1 VGGREDAYGRLILDA
16 LDGKEPIEVVE
27 RDDGFVFAY
36 RTNYLVDPYRRWQP
50 VERRAMR
57 FVRGRALDIGCGAG
71 RVCLHL
77 QERGAEVV
85 GIDNSPGAV
94 EACRRR
100 GVKDVRLVSIRDID
114 EELGTFDTLLM
125 VGNNFGLLGAR
136 RAAVGALRRLHAVTR
151 PGGRLIGQSFDPHSL
166 TDPAQMAYRAR
177 NVERGR
183 LPGTQR
189 VRVRYLDRSTPW
201 FDVTMFSPAELEALL
216 DGTGWRARRILPG
229 RGAGYVAIIDRVDRS

>member
-1 VGGREDAYGRLILDA
+1 VQGREDAYGRLIVDA

-36 RTNYLVDPYRRWQP
+36 RSNYLVDPFRRWQQ

-57 FVRGRALDIGCGAG
+57 FVRGRVLDVGCGGG

-77 QERGAEVV
+77 QQRGAEVV

-100 GVKDVRLVSIRDID
+100 GVEDVRLVAIADID
-114 EELGTFDTLLM
+114 ESLGTFDTLVML
-125 VGNNFGLLGAR
+125 GNNFGLLGDWTKAR
-136 RAAVGALRRLHAVTR
+136 RSLRRLHAVTR
-151 PGGRLIGQSFDPHSL
+151 PGGRLVGQSFDPHSV
-166 TDPAQMAYRAR
+166 TDPAQVAYAAR

-183 LPGTQR
+183 PAGQQR
-189 VRVRYLDRSTPW
+189 VRVRYLDRATPW
-201 FDVTMFSPAELEALL
+201 FDVTVFSPAELEALL
-216 DGTGWRARRILPG
+216 DGTGWRLRRTLPG
-229 RGAGYVAIIDRVDRS
+229 RGAGYVAVVDRIER